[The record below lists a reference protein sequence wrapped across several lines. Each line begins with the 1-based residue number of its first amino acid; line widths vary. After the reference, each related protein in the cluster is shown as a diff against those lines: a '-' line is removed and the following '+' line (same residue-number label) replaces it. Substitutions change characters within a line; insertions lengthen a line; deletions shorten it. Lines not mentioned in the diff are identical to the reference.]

1 MKSNAIMFCAYDSS
15 HVAGGPLVW
24 IQRLLPDLAKR
35 GFDIHPILLHW
46 DSASSCV
53 VQHVLR
59 DTGLPVRCLK
69 LDKHV
74 TIPQRVRWLIDQAI
88 ELKPTVFVTNHV
100 IPAYFAAPHLQ
111 RFGVKTA
118 GVIHSDESFYEAI
131 IERFYLSKRLP
142 APDAVVP
149 VSALLEKELTE
160 KLPPKTRITRIPCGC
175 PTPAVNLEKH
185 HQGRPLRIM
194 YSGRIVQEQKRILD
208 LADAFT
214 AAAQQV
220 PGTEYSIFGDGPE
233 QRAVADKLAQSK
245 VARVILHGPVHPDVM
260 LQQMQQHDAF
270 VLMSDYE
277 GLPIALVEAM
287 ACGLVPIC
295 YDFGSGANEVIQD
308 GVNGIIIKD
317 RGPSF
322 IAAIQQLNENP
333 SLRQRLAAN
342 ARITVDQEYS
352 SSINHGR
359 WADLLANLDKEA
371 APDLRLVRQPMRLQL
386 PPIESRFRGEDWH
399 VPSRTQALRRALLS
413 NLCHFGRRIQPKKRL
428 RRAWQKLRT

>member
-1 MKSNAIMFCAYDSS
+1 MKSNVIMFCAYDTS
-15 HVAGGPLVW
+15 HAAGGPLVW
-24 IQRLLPDLAKR
+24 IQRLLPDLAQR
-35 GFDIHPILLHW
+35 GFDIHPILLQW
-46 DSASSCV
+46 DSAETCV
-53 VQHVLR
+53 VEHVLR
-59 DTGLPVRCLK
+59 DAGLAVRCLK
-69 LDKHV
+69 LDNHA
-74 TIPQRVRWLIDQAI
+74 TTPQRVRWLIDQAI
-88 ELKPTVFVTNHV
+88 ELKPTVFVANHV
-100 IPAYFAAPHLQ
+100 IPAYFAASHLQ

-131 IERFYLSKRLP
+131 IERFYLSNRLP

-149 VSALLEKELTE
+149 VSAYLEKELTA
-160 KLPPKTRITRIPCGC
+160 KLPSNTRITRIPCGC
-175 PTPAVNLEKH
+175 PTPAVNPEKR
-185 HQGRPLRIM
+185 HQDHPLRIM
-194 YSGRIVQEQKRILD
+194 YAGRIVQEGKRILD
-208 LADAFT
+208 LTDAFT
-214 AAAQQV
+214 AAAQLV

-233 QRAVADKLAQSK
+233 QQAVADKLALSK
-245 VARVILHGPVHPDVM
+245 DARVILHGPVSPDVM
-260 LQQMQQHDAF
+260 VQQMQQHDAF
-270 VLMSDYE
+270 VLLSDYE

-295 YDFGSGANEVIQD
+295 YDFRSGSNEVIQD

-333 SLRQRLAAN
+333 SLRKRLAAN

-359 WADLLANLDKEA
+359 WAGLLANLDKEA
-371 APDLRLVRQPMRLQL
+371 APNLRPIRQPMRLQL
-386 PPIESRFRGEDWH
+386 PPIEPRFRGEDWR

-413 NLCHFGRRIQPKKRL
+413 NFCNIGRRIQPKNRL